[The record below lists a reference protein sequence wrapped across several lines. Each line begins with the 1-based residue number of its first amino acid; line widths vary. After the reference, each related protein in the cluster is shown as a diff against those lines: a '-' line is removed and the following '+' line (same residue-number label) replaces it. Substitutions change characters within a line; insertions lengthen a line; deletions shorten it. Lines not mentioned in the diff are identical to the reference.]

1 MKNFKDEVANDTDA
15 QIQIQSLDASGFSIK
30 LLDDRLIISKAGD
43 SASCFNKSQIYA
55 FAKKGGDH
63 RNKSKSAADDPPQPK
78 TNTFSEARIAE
89 REAMLN
95 HMRVGTSGRPEINPR
110 MQSYH

>member
-1 MKNFKDEVANDTDA
+1 MKNFKDEVANDTDS

-63 RNKSKSAADDPPQPK
+63 RNKSKSAADYPPQPK

-95 HMRVGTSGRPEINPR
+95 HMRMGTSGGFEIDP
-110 MQSYH
+110 